1 MDILDQ
7 SLGQLACSV
16 AGATRIF
23 NDYQLDFCC
32 GGKYSLRNAAQEK
45 GIDAE
50 EVARRLASLQGA
62 TDVTDW
68 NAESSETLIDHILL
82 RFHDRHR
89 QQLPELI
96 RLARKVERTH
106 GNRKDCPVGLTDHLS
121 EMQQELESHMK
132 KEEQILFPLLL
143 CGQAA
148 LVGGPITIMR
158 MEHEQHGD
166 ALQHLLALT
175 NDINLPSAA
184 CNTWRALYF
193 ALRVFREDLMEHIH
207 LENNILFENAALMRS
222 AHA

>member
-1 MDILDQ
+1 MEMLDQ
-7 SLGQLACSV
+7 SLGQLARSV

-32 GGKYSLRNAAQEK
+32 AGKHSLRDAAQEK

-50 EVARRLASLQGA
+50 EIVQRLASLQGA
-62 TDVTDW
+62 TDETDW
-68 NAESSETLIDHILL
+68 NAEPSEVLIDHILL
-82 RFHDRHR
+82 RFHERHR

-96 RLARKVERTH
+96 RLARKVEQTH
-106 GNRKDCPVGLTDHLS
+106 GERNDCPAGLADHLS

-143 CGQAA
+143 RGQAA
-148 LVGGPITIMR
+148 LAGGPITIMR

-175 NDINLPSAA
+175 NNINLPQAA

-193 ALRVFREDLMEHIH
+193 ALGVFREDLMEHIH
-207 LENNILFENAALMRS
+207 LENNILFENAALIRS

>member
-1 MDILDQ
+1 MDMLDQ
-7 SLGQLACSV
+7 SLGQLARSV
-16 AGATRIF
+16 VGATRVF

-32 GGKYSLRNAAQEK
+32 GGKYSLRDAAQRK

-50 EVARRLASLQGA
+50 EIVQRLANLQGA
-62 TDVTDW
+62 TDETDW
-68 NAESSETLIDHILL
+68 SAESSETLIDHILL
-82 RFHDRHR
+82 RFHERHR

-96 RLARKVERTH
+96 RLARKVEQTH
-106 GNRKDCPVGLTDHLS
+106 GDRNDCPVGLADHLS

-148 LVGGPITIMR
+148 LIGGPITIMR

-175 NDINLPSAA
+175 NDMNLPQAVCS
-184 CNTWRALYF
+184 TWRALYF

-207 LENNILFENAALMRS
+207 LENNILFENAALLS
-222 AHA
+222 SVHA

>member
-1 MDILDQ
+1 MEMLDQ
-7 SLGQLACSV
+7 SLGQLARSV

-32 GGKYSLRNAAQEK
+32 AGKHSLRDAAQEK

-50 EVARRLASLQGA
+50 EIVQRLASLQGA
-62 TDVTDW
+62 TDETDW
-68 NAESSETLIDHILL
+68 NAEPSEVLIDHILL
-82 RFHDRHR
+82 RFHERHR

-96 RLARKVERTH
+96 RLARKVEQTH
-106 GNRKDCPVGLTDHLS
+106 GERNDCPAGLADHLS

-143 CGQAA
+143 RGQAA
-148 LVGGPITIMR
+148 LAGGPITIMR

-175 NDINLPSAA
+175 NNINLPQAA

-207 LENNILFENAALMRS
+207 LENNILFENAALIRS

>member
-1 MDILDQ
+1 MEMLDQ
-7 SLGQLACSV
+7 SLGQLARSV

-32 GGKYSLRNAAQEK
+32 AGKHSLRDAAQEK

-50 EVARRLASLQGA
+50 EIVQRLASLQGA
-62 TDVTDW
+62 TDETDW
-68 NAESSETLIDHILL
+68 NAEPSEVLIDHILL
-82 RFHDRHR
+82 RFHERHR

-96 RLARKVERTH
+96 RLARKVEQTH
-106 GNRKDCPVGLTDHLS
+106 GERNDCPAGLADHLS

-143 CGQAA
+143 RGQAA
-148 LVGGPITIMR
+148 LAGGPITIMR

-175 NDINLPSAA
+175 NNINLPQAA
-184 CNTWRALYF
+184 CNTWQALYF

-207 LENNILFENAALMRS
+207 LENNILFENAALIRS